1 MTNGPGT
8 EWNEA
13 GSPAPVRRATLADQ
27 IAEQIIERIMT
38 LGLRPGD
45 EIPPEGELA
54 RQFGVNRLAVRE
66 AIRTLVAREILISSQ
81 GRPARVTVPSS
92 AVFGQALEFRL
103 RQQSLD
109 LDDLVETR
117 RVIEGELV
125 RQAARRVAAG
135 EASAEPAR
143 DFLEEMAGAQQD
155 PDRFVALDVAFHRAI
170 AACGGNRML
179 SLILE
184 SLEGVLLTS
193 RRASFDGRSR
203 AGRSQ
208 GPTLLAHARILDA
221 VASGDPD
228 AAGAAMADHLSDTA
242 RDLHAP

>member
-8 EWNEA
+8 AWHEA
-13 GSPAPVRRATLADQ
+13 GNPAPVRRSTLADQ
-27 IAEQIIERIMT
+27 IAEQIIERIET

-45 EIPPEGELA
+45 EIPSEGELA

-66 AIRTLVAREILISSQ
+66 AIRTLVAREILVSSQ

-92 AVFGQALEFRL
+92 AVLRQTLEFRL
-103 RQQSLD
+103 RQQSLGM
-109 LDDLVETR
+109 DDLVETR

-135 EASAEPAR
+135 EASADKAR
-143 DFLEEMAGAQQD
+143 GYLEEMAGAQHD
-155 PDRFVALDVAFHRAI
+155 PDRFVALDVAFHHAI
-170 AACGGNRML
+170 AETAGNRL
-179 SLILE
+179 LALILE
-184 SLEGVLLTS
+184 SLEGVLLDS
-193 RRASFDGRSR
+193 RRASFDGRTR

-221 VASGDPD
+221 VASGDPE

-242 RDLHAP
+242 RDLHTP